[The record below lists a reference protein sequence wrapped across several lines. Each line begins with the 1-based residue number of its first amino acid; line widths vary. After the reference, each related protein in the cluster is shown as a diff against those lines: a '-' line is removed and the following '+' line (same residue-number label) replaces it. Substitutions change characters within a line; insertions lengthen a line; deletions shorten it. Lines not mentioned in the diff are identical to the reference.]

1 MTVTSEPDQRAAE
14 ADSGL
19 MLSLSDITV
28 RFGGITALGGVS
40 FDAKKGEVLGIIGPN
55 GAGKTTLFDV
65 ISGVRSPND
74 GKVVLDGKDVT
85 SASSTGRAR
94 AGLRR
99 TFQRV
104 QAFGWLSVEDNVLAA
119 IEWRGGGGGFMAD
132 LVYSPTRRKRE
143 KERRVRVEEVLDR
156 CGLIPVRKE
165 LAGSLPIGVAR
176 MVELARAI
184 VDEPKLLL
192 LDEPASGLD
201 ETETA
206 RLGEQIQAVRNDFGC
221 AVLLVEH
228 NAGFVMEQSD
238 RVVVLNLGT
247 KLAEGLPEEIQKNQA
262 VRDAYLGETLDPEKP
277 APAAVGS
284 SAPPA
289 PGAEPPPAP
298 DTDPPPDA
306 PTTDASSDTDPT
318 SAE

>member
-1 MTVTSEPDQRAAE
+1 MTVTSEPEQRAPE
-14 ADSGL
+14 TGDDL

-55 GAGKTTLFDV
+55 GAGKTTLFYV
-65 ISGVRSPND
+65 ISGVRAPNE

-119 IEWRGGGGGFMAD
+119 IEWRGGGGGFVAD

-143 KERRVRVEEVLDR
+143 KARRARVEEILDR
-156 CGLIPVRKE
+156 CGLLPVRTE

-206 RLGEQIQAVRNDFGC
+206 RLGAQIQAARNDFGC

-262 VRDAYLGETLDPEKP
+262 VRDAYLGETLDAKAEDT
-277 APAAVGS
+277 APVADPS
-284 SAPPA
+284 
-289 PGAEPPPAP
+289 
-298 DTDPPPDA
+298 PPPDS
-306 PTTDASSDTDPT
+306 PPPDSGSPSSDTDPT
-318 SAE
+318 IAE